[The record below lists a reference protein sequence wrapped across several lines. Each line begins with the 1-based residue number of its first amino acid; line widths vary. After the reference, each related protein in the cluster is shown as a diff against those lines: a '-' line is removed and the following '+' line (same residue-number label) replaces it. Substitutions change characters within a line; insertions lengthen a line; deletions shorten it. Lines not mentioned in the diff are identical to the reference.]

1 VQLTQPPAL
10 PLPLPLQM
18 TMQLTM
24 QLLLRLQRVCILRVA
39 LNAVLQMYC
48 HTQACAG

>member
-18 TMQLTM
+18 TM